1 MTRLDRALARMP
13 AASPFGFDLAAR
25 GVLALDLSAANPALQ
40 AFDPLDTARFC
51 AWIDAQLRAAGVD
64 CAAGGYAEDRALYRM
79 SPLFRQA
86 DGRWRTIHLGIDLWA
101 PAGTQVHAVLDG
113 RLHSCADNAAFGDY
127 GPTLVFAH
135 DVDGLRFHTLYGH
148 LARSSLEG
156 LAPGAPVAAG
166 QHIGALG
173 APDENVG
180 WPPHLHLQIV
190 IDLEGRSGDYPGVCC
205 ADERTRWLANC
216 PDPNL
221 LLRLAALGPRN
232 P

>member
-1 MTRLDRALARMP
+1 MTPLERALERI
-13 AASPFGFDLAAR
+13 AAVSPFGFELDRR

-51 AWIDAQLRAAGVD
+51 AWIDAQMRGAGVD
-64 CAAGGYAEDRALYRM
+64 CAVGGYAEDRALYRT

-86 DGRWRTIHLGIDLWA
+86 DGRWRTIHLGVDLWA
-101 PAGTQVHAVLDG
+101 PAGTDVHAVIDG
-113 RLHSCADNAAFGDY
+113 RVHSCADNAAFGDY

-135 DVDGLRFHTLYGH
+135 EFEGLRFHTLYGH
-148 LARSSLEG
+148 LSRNTLGALR
-156 LAPGAPVAAG
+156 PGQAVSAG
-166 QHIGALG
+166 QRIATLG

-190 IDLEGRSGDYPGVCC
+190 VDLDGRSGDYPGVCC
-205 ADERTRWLANC
+205 ADERDRWLANC

-221 LLRLAALGPRN
+221 LLRLAALSPAR